1 MAKKFCDLFC
11 LSLTYLYLC
20 TRNLVMSRLSAAGQR
35 GNPVRDR
42 SSARYCNC
50 LFYAFAQKPLD
61 NKVWEGANGG
71 GKSQETCHLA

>member
-1 MAKKFCDLFC
+1 
-11 LSLTYLYLC
+11 
-20 TRNLVMSRLSAAGQR
+20 MSHPSAVGQR
-35 GNPVRDR
+35 GNPVQHR

-61 NKVWEGANGG
+61 NKVWEGADVG